1 MTLYSVLYICICLGF
16 ILSEDQI
23 GKTITIEAN
32 STGAVFTFISK
43 TFKVNDPMYFKVKAL
58 EKTLSTD
65 TDPVEY
71 GYISSQD
78 SGRPSSDSIYHTSF
92 SVKSDT
98 ETLQNNT
105 KLDIKYFT
113 IIKNSDEYN
122 SQNGEYLYINIKV
135 KSGTFVEVV
144 NTKSDWSTS
153 PTKKTEAPPEI
164 MNKITAKY
172 GTAEATADDY
182 MVVFDVSDF
191 DEGEEMYFK
200 IKAEYNMF
208 LWRYIFYEYID
219 ASKQYNDNDAI
230 KVDFSLKVTYDDTP
244 SKRFETR
251 YFTIKKEKK
260 NYKGANGNYLLIYFM
275 VDYGDVTIT
284 NTEEDEGKFETW
296 IIIVIV
302 VAVVV
307 VVVVA
312 IGCYCYRR
320 KKQLAQMNA
329 VNQQQVYP
337 SSNVVVDQNIPYG
350 QQKQNVYY

>member
-1 MTLYSVLYICICLGF
+1 MTLYSFLYICLCFGF

-23 GKTITIEAN
+23 GKTITIEADDTEA
-32 STGAVFTFISK
+32 SFIFVSK
-43 TFKVNDPMYFKVKAL
+43 GFSDNAFMYFKVRAK
-58 EKTLSTD
+58 EDTLSNAA
-65 TDPVEY
+65 DPIEY
-71 GYISSQD
+71 AYVNDENSQ
-78 SGRPSSDSIYHTSF
+78 RPSSGIYYTSF
-92 SVKSDT
+92 TGTDT

-113 IIKNSDEYN
+113 IQKLPTQYN

-144 NTKSDWSTS
+144 NTKSDWSTL
-153 PTKKTEAPPEI
+153 PTIKTKAPDGI

-230 KVDFSLKVTYDDTP
+230 KEDFSLKVTYDDTP

-337 SSNVVVDQNIPYG
+337 SSNVVVDQNIPYD
-350 QQKQNVYY
+350 QQQQNVYY